1 MKRQQTLVSHS
12 KDLLG
17 VGRLTIDAISGVT
30 NIAEGLHHAI
40 LNLGGTLDSA
50 DSATDSIPGA
60 NTKPTP
66 RTRGITGLVYRS
78 IRGINGLVGLGLE
91 ALIRHLTESIGEQ
104 DRSPGHGAVVSALNG
119 VLGDHLN
126 DKRNPLAITMSLRSN
141 GKKLAVEDTAE
152 FMTKAGGRVAI
163 FIHGLCMNDLQWL
176 RRGHDHGEALARD
189 LGITPIYL
197 RYNSGLHVSQNGRQ
211 LADLLQ
217 TLSSHSPS
225 GAELYIIAHSMGGL
239 VSRSSYYYGEQGGH
253 TWPAQLRKLIC
264 LGTPHHGAL
273 LERGGNWIDVI
284 LDSNPFSAPFAR
296 LAKIRSSGIT
306 DLRYGNIIDEDW
318 NNRDRFAMAGDQRC
332 LQSIPEKVPCYAI
345 AAATIG
351 DAVNF
356 SDDVLGDGLVTVAS
370 ALGRHEKPNAD
381 MGFAAENCWLARG
394 INHMDLLNDPQ
405 VYQTLLMYMKRDE
418 FIESAVSDEV

>member
-1 MKRQQTLVSHS
+1 
-12 KDLLG
+12 
-17 VGRLTIDAISGVT
+17 
-30 NIAEGLHHAI
+30 
-40 LNLGGTLDSA
+40 
-50 DSATDSIPGA
+50 
-60 NTKPTP
+60 
-66 RTRGITGLVYRS
+66 
-78 IRGINGLVGLGLE
+78 
-91 ALIRHLTESIGEQ
+91 
-104 DRSPGHGAVVSALNG
+104 
-119 VLGDHLN
+119 
-126 DKRNPLAITMSLRSN
+126 MSLRSN